1 MYAMNA
7 LHLFEEELT
16 PTFVKPTLISL
27 SYKPQGCSLP
37 MVQCN
42 LGFVTLPQ

>member
-16 PTFVKPTLISL
+16 PTFVKPILISF
-27 SYKPQGCSLP
+27 SYKPQGCSLS
-37 MVQCN
+37 MVRCN